1 MSDNSQ
7 STITSL
13 EKGGLGEILYRPG
26 HKCYDERIDSY
37 WSLTAQ
43 LKPWAIIQ
51 PRTTEEV
58 SKALRALVNTTDCN
72 FAIRSGGHMAWAGS
86 NNINAGVTIDLGLL
100 KTTMYNPETKIASI
114 QPGGRWADVY
124 TELEKRKEFQV
135 FKYLYNDIN
144 TDENIVDGVM
154 VAGGREGL
162 VGVGGLLT
170 GGGKTFYTCRY
181 GFACDQVVNYEV
193 VLADGSIVEANSE
206 TNPDLFL
213 VLKGGSNN
221 FGIVTR
227 FDMTTFDA
235 SNIWDGIMAFPKS
248 ATDEIVE
255 AFVDFTKN
263 LAVNPDSHILAMWT
277 FLPKAKDHFVSM
289 VLTNLDGVE
298 NSKSLQKFLT
308 IPNGQGNMTT
318 TTIAKKLVD
327 FLVPSG
333 KHDTWFTLTF
343 KLDARII
350 KKAGDVFE
358 SLAEELKT
366 LIPDSKFY
374 ISMVLQPLPTSFAR
388 HSVAR
393 GGNMFGIERL
403 QDDCV
408 LLVAAVEVETPE
420 ISAQIG
426 FPTLKAAIGEIETYA
441 KSVSGDV
448 GFLYLNY
455 CDGSQDPFRTYG
467 EENIKKM
474 KAAAAKYDPTG
485 VFQTRVP
492 GGFKISKVE

>member
-1 MSDNSQ
+1 MSDISQ
-7 STITSL
+7 STIANL
-13 EKGGLGEILYRPG
+13 EKAGLGGILYKPEQ
-26 HKCYDERIDSY
+26 KSYEERVASY

-51 PRTTEEV
+51 PRTTKEV
-58 SKALRALVNTTDCN
+58 SKALQTLVNTTDCN

-86 NNINAGVTIDLGLL
+86 NNIEAGITIDLGLL
-100 KTTMYNPETKIASI
+100 TTTTYNPETKIASI
-114 QPGGRWADVY
+114 QPGSRWVDVY
-124 TELEKRKEFQV
+124 TELEKH
-135 FKYLYNDIN
+135 
-144 TDENIVDGVM
+144 GAM

-181 GFACDQVVNYEV
+181 GFACDQVINYEV
-193 VLADGSIVEANSE
+193 VLADGSVVEANRE

-221 FGIVTR
+221 FWHT
-227 FDMTTFDA
+227 
-235 SNIWDGIMAFPKS
+235 
-248 ATDEIVE
+248 
-255 AFVDFTKN
+255 FVDFTKN
-263 LAVNPDSHILAMWT
+263 LALNPDDHILAMWT
-277 FLPKAKDHFVSM
+277 ILPQTKDHFITM

-298 NSKSLQKFLT
+298 NSKSLQGFLT
-308 IPNGQGNMTT
+308 IPGGQGNMTT
-318 TTIAKKLVD
+318 STVAKKLVD

-350 KKAGDVFE
+350 KKAAEVFE
-358 SLAEELKT
+358 SLAEELKRQ
-366 LIPDSKFY
+366 IPDGNFY
-374 ISMVLQPLPTSFAR
+374 ISMVLQPLPRSFAR

-420 ISAQIG
+420 ISSQVG
-426 FPTLKAAIGEIETYA
+426 FPTLKAAIAEIESYA
-441 KSVSGDV
+441 RSLNGDI

-455 CDGSQDPFRTYG
+455 CDGSQNPFSTYG

-474 KAAAAKYDPTG
+474 KEASAKYDPTG
-485 VFQTRVP
+485 IFQARVP

>member
-1 MSDNSQ
+1 MSDISQ
-7 STITSL
+7 SAIANL
-13 EKGGLGEILYRPG
+13 EKAGLGDILYKPEQ
-26 HKCYDERIDSY
+26 KPYEERIASY

-51 PRTTEEV
+51 PRTTKEV
-58 SKALRALVNTTDCN
+58 SKTLETLVNTTDCN

-86 NNINAGVTIDLGLL
+86 NNIEAGITIDLGLM
-100 KTTMYNPETKIASI
+100 TTTTYNPETKIASI
-114 QPGGRWADVY
+114 QPGSRWADVY
-124 TELEKRKEFQV
+124 TELEKH
-135 FKYLYNDIN
+135 
-144 TDENIVDGVM
+144 GVM

-181 GFACDQVVNYEV
+181 GFACDQVINYEV
-193 VLADGSIVEANSE
+193 VLADGSVVEANRE

-227 FDMTTFDA
+227 FDMTTFNA
-235 SNIWDGIMAFPKS
+235 RNIWDGNITFPKS
-248 ATDEIVE
+248 ATDTLVE

-263 LAVNPDSHILAMWT
+263 LALNPDDHILAMWT
-277 FLPKAKDHFVSM
+277 ILSQTKDHFITM

-308 IPNGQGNMTT
+308 APGGQGNMTT
-318 TTIAKKLVD
+318 TTVAKKLVD

-350 KKAGDVFE
+350 KKAAEVFE
-358 SLAEELKT
+358 SLASELKRQ
-366 LIPDSKFY
+366 IPDGNFY
-374 ISMVLQPLPTSFAR
+374 ISMVLQPLPTSFSR

-420 ISAQIG
+420 ISSQVG
-426 FPTLKAAIGEIETYA
+426 FPALKAAIAEIKSYA
-441 KSVSGDV
+441 RSLNSDIE
-448 GFLYLNY
+448 FLYLNY
-455 CDGSQDPFRTYG
+455 CDGSQNPFSTYG
-467 EENIKKM
+467 KENIKKM
-474 KAAAAKYDPTG
+474 KEAAAKYDPTG

-492 GGFKISKVE
+492 GGFKISKV

>member
-1 MSDNSQ
+1 MPDISQ
-7 STITSL
+7 SAIANL
-13 EKGGLGEILYRPG
+13 EKAGLGDILYNREQ
-26 HKCYDERIDSY
+26 KSYEERIASY

-51 PRTTEEV
+51 PRTTKEV
-58 SKALRALVNTTDCN
+58 SKTLQTLVNTTGCN

-86 NNINAGVTIDLGLL
+86 NNIEAGITIDLGLM
-100 KTTMYNPETKIASI
+100 TTTTYNPETKIASI
-114 QPGGRWADVY
+114 QPGSRWVDVY
-124 TELEKRKEFQV
+124 TELERH
-135 FKYLYNDIN
+135 
-144 TDENIVDGVM
+144 GVM

-170 GGGKTFYTCRY
+170 GGGKTFHTCRY
-181 GFACDQVVNYEV
+181 GAEPVNSVALDQVVNYEV
-193 VLADGSIVEANSE
+193 VLADGSVVEANRG

-227 FDMTTFDA
+227 FDMTTFNA
-235 SNIWDGIMAFPKS
+235 SNIWDGNITFPRS
-248 ATDEIVE
+248 ATDTLVE

-263 LAVNPDSHILAMWT
+263 LALNPDDHILAMWT
-277 FLPKAKDHFVSM
+277 ILPRTKDHFITM
-289 VLTNLDGVE
+289 VLTNLDGTE
-298 NSKSLQKFLT
+298 NSKSLQEFLA
-308 IPNGQGNMTT
+308 IPDGQGNMTT
-318 TTIAKKLVD
+318 TTVAKKLVD

-343 KLDARII
+343 KLDARIV
-350 KKAGDVFE
+350 KKAAEVFE
-358 SLAEELKT
+358 NLAEDLKRQ
-366 LIPDSKFY
+366 IHDGNFY
-374 ISMVLQPLPTSFAR
+374 ISMVLQPLPRSFAR

-420 ISAQIG
+420 ISSQVG
-426 FPTLKAAIGEIETYA
+426 FPTLKGAIAEIESYA
-441 KSVSGDV
+441 RSLNGDIE
-448 GFLYLNY
+448 FLYLNY
-455 CDGSQDPFRTYG
+455 CDGSQDPFSTYG

-474 KAAAAKYDPTG
+474 KEAAAKYDPTG